1 MLADEG
7 KPLVEA
13 SRRGLGVVMP
23 GGDGEPDVIPDAEGL
38 VGPGSVG
45 MSVVPAWRHL
55 PRYRIPKRLQS
66 LHPAARG
73 KDNLRIW
80 RMGEGPFES
89 GPFTEQLLVRLDNPH
104 HGLVEPASRVSPEQF
119 QAALAA
125 TQDQWVLD
133 EE

>member
-1 MLADEG
+1 MLADGE

-13 SRRGLGVVMP
+13 SRRGLGVVVP
-23 GGDGEPDVIPDAEGL
+23 GGEGEPDVIVDAEGR
-38 VGPGSVG
+38 VGPGMGG
-45 MSVVPAWRHL
+45 MSVVSAWRHL

-73 KDNLRIW
+73 KDILRIW
-80 RMGEGPFES
+80 RMGGGRFES
-89 GPFTEQLLVRLDNPH
+89 GPFIDDLQLRLDNPH
-104 HGLVEPASRVSPEQF
+104 HGLVEPASQVSPEQF